1 MIKIERILVVLTYA
15 SLNEG
20 MEERMCFSNGA
31 QIERD
36 TSPRNKTWDGVGI
49 TRIENLNPPST
60 G

>member
-1 MIKIERILVVLTYA
+1 MVLTYA

-49 TRIENLNPPST
+49 TRIENLNPLLQGDT
-60 G
+60 Y